1 MQQLQHDGCNAFI
14 DHWALDQ
21 RIANYLRDSSSMAK
35 AFAVDGYANP
45 GFIVGMTNW
54 IMASILYMSLW
65 ILIEAGC
72 QNYVAIPLDTKIIGE
87 IKMVD
92 LFERKGREFV
102 GADINL
108 FNEDDHCCLSILS
121 LRAIYRVRGA

>member
-14 DHWALDQ
+14 DHWALDH
-21 RIANYLRDSSSMAK
+21 RMANYLRDSSSMAK

-92 LFERKGREFV
+92 LFERKGLEFV

-108 FNEDDHCCLSILS
+108 FNADDH
-121 LRAIYRVRGA
+121 